1 MTPRCA
7 AAAAG
12 LLVVGSLLAGCTA
25 PGTATGTATGAV
37 AAHAAPDEPIMGPQG
52 RVAQF
57 LATCGVSHYGFD
69 DPIVHP
75 GHAGASHQHVF
86 FGNSAVSATST
97 LDELLAADTTCDQR
111 LDTASYWTPVLL
123 GADGRRV
130 DPIDAIAY
138 YRPGAE
144 VDPTSLVPYPT
155 GLMMVAGD
163 ALAERPQP
171 LSIVAWSCGVSA
183 VRSVEP
189 TRCPAR
195 STLRLLV
202 TFPDCWDGDRLRP
215 VDVDDVSSHVAYS
228 STGACPASHPVAMPQ
243 LQLAIDHPPVDPDG
257 LALSSGT
264 VLSAHADFWNAWDE
278 EKLAAEVT
286 GCLHRGI
293 VCGVTA
299 NRHP

>member
-1 MTPRCA
+1 MG
-7 AAAAG
+7 AG
-12 LLVVGSLLAGCTA
+12 LLVAATLLTGCGAASRSA
-25 PGTATGTATGAV
+25 PGTV
-37 AAHAAPDEPIMGPQG
+37 AAHAAPDEPIIGPQG

-75 GHAGASHQHVF
+75 GHEGASHQHVF
-86 FGNSAVSATST
+86 FGNTAVSATSE
-97 LDELLAADTTCDQR
+97 LDELLAAGTTCDQH

-123 GADGRRV
+123 DTDGRRV

-138 YRPGAE
+138 YRPGAG
-144 VDPTSLVPYPT
+144 VDPASLVPYPT

-163 ALAERPQP
+163 AAAEEPQP

-183 VRSVEP
+183 VRALEP
-189 TRCPAR
+189 TRCPPR

-202 TFPDCWDGDRLRP
+202 TFPDCWDGERLRP
-215 VDVDDVSSHVAYS
+215 AAVDDVTSHVAYS
-228 STGACPASHPVAMPQ
+228 NSGACPTSHPVVMPQ
-243 LQLAIDHPPVDPDG
+243 LQLAVDHPPVDPAG
-257 LALSSGT
+257 LSLSSGPI
-264 VLSAHADFWNAWDE
+264 SSGHADFWNAWDE
-278 EKLAAEVT
+278 EKLATEVT
-286 GCLHRGI
+286 GCLHRNI